1 MNLLI
6 DRVDSAIGTILV
18 VSDGARLCALDYSG
32 YEHRMMRL
40 LRARYGGVRLRP
52 TRNPAGLSRR
62 LRAYLAGTHRAI
74 EDVPV
79 DTGGTPF
86 QRRVW
91 SALRTIPVG
100 QTLTY
105 GGLATR
111 LGMPAASRAVGRAVA
126 LNPVAIVVPCHRVIG
141 ADGTLT
147 GYAGG
152 LDRKRWLLAHE
163 GAGPAPFRGRA
174 ESARATRR
182 TRASGT
188 RGRRPSRGR
197 NAAAATRR
205 TRQ

>member
-6 DRVDSAIGTILV
+6 DRIGSAIGTILV

-40 LRARYGGVRLRP
+40 LRARYGAIRLRP
-52 TRNPAGLSRR
+52 TRNPAGLSGRV
-62 LRAYLAGTHRAI
+62 RAYLAGTLRAI
-74 EDVPV
+74 DDVAV

-91 SALRTIPVG
+91 SALRKIPAG

-105 GGLATR
+105 GGLAGR
-111 LGMPAASRAVGRAVA
+111 LGIPAASRAVGHAVS

-152 LDRKRWLLAHE
+152 LDRKRWLLTHE
-163 GAGPAPFRGRA
+163 GAGPTLSRDRA
-174 ESARATRR
+174 EPARVTR
-182 TRASGT
+182 GT
-188 RGRRPSRGR
+188 RGRPRRPTRP
-197 NAAAATRR
+197 AAGAV
-205 TRQ
+205 

>member
-6 DRVDSAIGTILV
+6 DRVASAIGTILII
-18 VSDGARLCALDYSG
+18 SDGARLCALDYSG
-32 YEHRMMRL
+32 YERRMMRL
-40 LRARYGGVRLRP
+40 LRARYGEVRLHP

-62 LRAYLAGTHRAI
+62 VRAYLAGTHRAI
-74 EDVPV
+74 DDVAV

-91 SALRTIPVG
+91 SALRKIPVG
-100 QTLTY
+100 QTLSY
-105 GGLATR
+105 GGLAER
-111 LGMPAASRAVGRAVA
+111 LGMPAASRAVGRAVS

-163 GAGPAPFRGRA
+163 GAVPTPSPGRA
-174 ESARATRR
+174 EPARATRR
-182 TRASGT
+182 ARPGGT
-188 RGRRPSRGR
+188 RRRRPSRGR
-197 NAAAATRR
+197 NAAATGR